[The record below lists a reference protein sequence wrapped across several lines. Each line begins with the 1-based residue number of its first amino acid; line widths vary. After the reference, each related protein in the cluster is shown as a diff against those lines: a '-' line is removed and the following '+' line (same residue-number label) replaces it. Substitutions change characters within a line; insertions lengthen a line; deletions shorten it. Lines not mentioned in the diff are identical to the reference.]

1 MMPAVPV
8 PKNSGIRSPVEV
20 KLKPNWRYD
29 TSRRTFVSDDGDEF
43 LPGTDVPKGTKLVYK
58 IPGLADIDDKK
69 LSTDE
74 KDLKRYMQVILP
86 AGESPKQ
93 YVDIV
98 RSWDSV
104 EDAQVAPE
112 ISLPG
117 RGF

>member
-1 MMPAVPV
+1 MTFNLRPST
-8 PKNSGIRSPVEV
+8 SGLRPSPESA
-20 KLKPNWRYD
+20 RAEGGEAC
-29 TSRRTFVSDDGDEF
+29 DDGDEF
-43 LPGTDVPKGTKLVYK
+43 RPGTDVPKGTKLVYK